1 MKSKLKL
8 QERVIT
14 ELVGSLTIE
23 GDTWEHFI
31 KRERPPYE
39 MTGKYLFFSADR
51 DQLEKIVIGELEHG
65 GFHVGKIP
73 LAGKNTG
80 SDYVLCLYYKDNS
93 RKHELATK
101 YRNHQGIDYKYW
113 KSDAATDRGEY
124 AAKSHQSSL
133 ADLDLDKDELEALMD
148 AAGEAE
154 FQKLQQLERWG
165 IGY

>member
-14 ELVGSLTIE
+14 KLVGSLTIE

-39 MTGKYLFFSADR
+39 MTGKYLFFSTNR
-51 DQLEKIVIGELEHG
+51 DQLEKIVIDELEHG
-65 GFHVGKIP
+65 GFHEGKIP

-80 SDYVLCLYYKDNS
+80 SDYVLCLYYKDDS
-93 RKHELATK
+93 RKHELAAK
-101 YRNHQGIDYKYW
+101 YQNHQSIDYKYW

-124 AAKSHQSSL
+124 PAKPYQTSL
-133 ADLDLDKDELEALMD
+133 AELDLNEDDREAHMD
-148 AAGEAE
+148 AVGEAE
-154 FQKLQQLERWG
+154 FQKLQQLEQWG